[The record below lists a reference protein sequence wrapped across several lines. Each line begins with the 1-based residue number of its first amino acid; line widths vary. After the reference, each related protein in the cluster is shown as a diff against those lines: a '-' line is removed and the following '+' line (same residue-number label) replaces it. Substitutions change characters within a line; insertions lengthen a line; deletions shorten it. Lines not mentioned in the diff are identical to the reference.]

1 MFGKSKKSASGSSG
15 SAPAAATVKKERP
28 WYIEIPIII
37 LCALLVAVLFQ
48 VFIGRVYVIPSESM
62 EPTLNGCTGCNND
75 RVFVNKL
82 AYDFSSPKPGDV
94 VVFRGPESWDE
105 GEFGESTSDESSGF
119 SKMLRTGASY
129 IGLATPPENDVVKRV
144 IATGGQ
150 TVECKPGDDGIKVD
164 GKTIDSSYT
173 LQPPQRE
180 VDTEHG
186 SEACGG
192 GYFGPIT
199 VPEGNVW
206 LMGDN
211 RTNSA
216 DSRYHMED
224 QYQGTVPE
232 KNIIGRVDARIL
244 PFSRIGTVGHP
255 DIQKD

>member
-1 MFGKSKKSASGSSG
+1 
-15 SAPAAATVKKERP
+15 
-28 WYIEIPIII
+28 
-37 LCALLVAVLFQ
+37 
-48 VFIGRVYVIPSESM
+48 
-62 EPTLNGCTGCNND
+62 
-75 RVFVNKL
+75 
-82 AYDFSSPKPGDV
+82 
-94 VVFRGPESWDE
+94 
-105 GEFGESTSDESSGF
+105 
-119 SKMLRTGASY
+119 MLRTGASY

-150 TVECKPGDDGIKVD
+150 TVECKPGDDGIKVN

-199 VPEGNVW
+199 VPDGNVW

-244 PFSRIGTVGHP
+244 PFNRIGTVGHP